1 MEHLGT
7 QESLLDVVV
16 VPTYRH
22 PALDCH
28 NRAALASGR
37 PWLLVKPTGTQI
49 WLGPLFG
56 TGSACWQCLKHRLD
70 LHDAVSTFVETHA
83 SMEPSTT
90 PPLAYNTSTLTLAY
104 HRTAA
109 EIVCLLVYD
118 GYDDLENHVLV
129 FDVLSGVHEK
139 HVVTRRPQC
148 PACGHPEAD
157 TTGAPPLHA
166 LCLDQALDAHV

>member
-7 QESLLDVVV
+7 QESTLDVVV

-22 PALDCH
+22 LALDRH
-28 NRAALASGR
+28 NRMALASGR

-83 SMEPSTT
+83 PTEPLAT
-90 PPLAYNTSTLTLAY
+90 PPPAYNTSTLALAY
-104 HRTAA
+104 HRTAV
-109 EIVCLLVYD
+109 EIVRLLVHG
-118 GYDDLENHVLV
+118 GYDDLANHVLV
-129 FDVLSGVHEK
+129 LDVLTGVSEK
-139 HVVTRRPQC
+139 HIVTRRPQC
-148 PACGHPEAD
+148 PACGHPEIDA
-157 TTGAPPLHA
+157 TGAPPLHA
-166 LCLDQALDAHV
+166 LCVDQALDVYV